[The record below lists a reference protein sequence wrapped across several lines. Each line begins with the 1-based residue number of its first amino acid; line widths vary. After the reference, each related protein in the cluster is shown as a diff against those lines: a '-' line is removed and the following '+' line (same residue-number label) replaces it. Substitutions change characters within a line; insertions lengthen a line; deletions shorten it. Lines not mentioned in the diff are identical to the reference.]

1 MLTKY
6 LDTMASGLAGVNLA
20 GEVEDPDRWEVVHQ
34 TYFEPEYQFLS
45 RDPNKKSNYIQSGTI
60 LVYDL
65 SLDAFDWKGEPV
77 EIPSVE
83 EFESRKEAR
92 SVGKLRYRQ
101 WRSHHDPDDFEIR
114 TADLEVDPFYRRMG
128 IATLMYSVV
137 DELYG
142 YEKAIPAPFIS
153 TQAHRLRQ
161 SLDRKYG
168 TSHLGDLSGVNLSG
182 EVENPDR
189 WEVHSV
195 MLEGEGSIE
204 VYDRERWDSP
214 FVGILLYSEWR
225 WDDYVEAGYD
235 PDLGV
240 KVTVDRVFVLPDYRR
255 MGIATLMYAELAD
268 EFGYE
273 NVVPYNLT
281 EMGKQLRRDLDRKYQ
296 TS

>member
-1 MLTKY
+1 
-6 LDTMASGLAGVNLA
+6 
-20 GEVEDPDRWEVVHQ
+20 
-34 TYFEPEYQFLS
+34 
-45 RDPNKKSNYIQSGTI
+45 
-60 LVYDL
+60 
-65 SLDAFDWKGEPV
+65 
-77 EIPSVE
+77 
-83 EFESRKEAR
+83 
-92 SVGKLRYRQ
+92 
-101 WRSHHDPDDFEIR
+101 
-114 TADLEVDPFYRRMG
+114 
-128 IATLMYSVV
+128 
-137 DELYG
+137 
-142 YEKAIPAPFIS
+142 
-153 TQAHRLRQ
+153 
-161 SLDRKYG
+161 
-168 TSHLGDLSGVNLSG
+168 SHLVSVDHWGNLSGVNLAG

-204 VYDRERWDSP
+204 VYDRERWESP

-296 TS
+296 TSYMDDYDDDQRQLRRDTLYQKSGQKYRDKRYGYSHSGEDQ